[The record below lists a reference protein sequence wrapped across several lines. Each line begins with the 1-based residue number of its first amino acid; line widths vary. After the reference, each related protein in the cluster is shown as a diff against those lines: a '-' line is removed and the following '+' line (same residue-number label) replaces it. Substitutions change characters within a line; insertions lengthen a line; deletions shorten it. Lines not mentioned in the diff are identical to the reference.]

1 MSTSS
6 PGSIDSLD
14 ATQSE
19 RDEVVLA
26 IPLNRQLGLTFEGR
40 GADGTVTRFA
50 VTEDLGAFGG
60 LHGGA
65 LYTLLDAT
73 CLLALLPLLGKSEHA
88 VTHDLHV
95 SVMRAAPVGSTVC
108 ITGRVVR
115 RGKQLAFLEARA
127 ECDGKLVA
135 AARVT
140 KSIVAASSAA
150 KAARA
155 TTGTTAS
162 RS

>member
-1 MSTSS
+1 MPTSTSG
-6 PGSIDSLD
+6 PVESLD
-14 ATQSE
+14 LTQSE
-19 RDEVVLA
+19 RDEEMLA
-26 IPLNRQLGLTFEGR
+26 VPLNRQLGLVFDGR
-40 GADGTVTRFA
+40 GREGTVTHFP
-50 VTEDLGAFGG
+50 VTDDLAAFGG

-65 LYTLLDAT
+65 LYSLLDAT

-95 SVMRAAPVGSTVC
+95 SVMRAAPVGSTVT

-140 KSIVAASSAA
+140 KSIVAARSAS
-150 KAARA
+150 KARSV
-155 TTGTTAS
+155 TGANAS